1 MLPRVQA
8 VARRRVRMGG
18 LSKSGELMSVPQH
31 LIDWL
36 RQYLPP
42 GFEAPLPVKLDPLS
56 GDAGFR
62 RYFRLACTPPVL
74 ATHAPPE
81 HENNPGFVL
90 KGLALARAGVRVP
103 RVYAVD
109 YRRGFLLQEDLGSQ
123 LMATLLQAGDEERCY
138 RRALATL
145 AQIQAAAPDP
155 TCFPA
160 YDAASLET
168 EMALFPRWFLGELLG
183 ISPDAEAQGL
193 LAALFALLIDSAAQ
207 QPQVMVHRDYHSRNL
222 LFDGGGD
229 LGVLDFQ
236 DAVCGPVTYDLVSL
250 LRDCYYRLDEAA
262 LDRYLTGY
270 CDAVGVP
277 PSERRQW
284 RTWFDLMGLQ
294 RHIKVLG
301 IFSRL
306 WLRDGKAR
314 YLDDLP
320 LVIRYVLEVAGAH
333 RETREFADWFAA
345 RVLPALATCPWY
357 RDWRTAGDRC
367 AP

>member
-1 MLPRVQA
+1 M
-8 VARRRVRMGG
+8 
-18 LSKSGELMSVPQH
+18 
-31 LIDWL
+31 
-36 RQYLPP
+36 
-42 GFEAPLPVKLDPLS
+42 
-56 GDAGFR
+56 
-62 RYFRLACTPPVL
+62 
-74 ATHAPPE
+74 
-81 HENNPGFVL
+81 
-90 KGLALARAGVRVP
+90 
-103 RVYAVD
+103 
-109 YRRGFLLQEDLGSQ
+109 
-123 LMATLLQAGDEERCY
+123 
-138 RRALATL
+138 
-145 AQIQAAAPDP
+145 
-155 TCFPA
+155 
-160 YDAASLET
+160 
-168 EMALFPRWFLGELLG
+168 G